1 MKAPN
6 LEYVYD
12 MSWAEFQIRLFAFK
26 RSEIREFEKLREL
39 MWVTYIAPHLDPKKM
54 AKTKDG
60 LMKLPNDKEVE
71 RVSDE
76 QRELFIKEYKK
87 WQNSK

>member
-1 MKAPN
+1 
-6 LEYVYD
+6 
-12 MSWAEFQIRLFAFK
+12 
-26 RSEIREFEKLREL
+26 
-39 MWVTYIAPHLDPKKM
+39 M

-87 WQNSK
+87 WQSYQLK